1 MITKK
6 NILIPIILLLFLI
19 PWFNHD
25 LQGNYSIPKVSQED
39 TSFYE
44 INPCKIS
51 LFQFIRSNTESI
63 YQNHFYFR
71 PNNVSSIKCFG
82 RISGVTVLQKGLET
96 QFFISVGTN
105 SLINLLLQGFFW
117 IFLLMLIPKNNNFK
131 VDSNFSFKSYKFI
144 STLIVTYLFT
154 YSIYAESRFYEK
166 TLYIF
171 NFAEIKSYFLIFIL
185 FFVISKN
192 LIDTFSAR
200 SENVINYLPYLYI
213 VTSLFSGF
221 NYSFI
226 ATLFIYIGV
235 KTFLFENEKS
245 RFTFFYFLL
254 STWWL
259 FNSNGSFYFNI
270 GKLRG
275 FTSSIYEFNANL
287 LWIIFFYFL
296 LRGIYKFYKENK
308 TQFRLSLFTKNLSI
322 ASMTMLSISLISS
335 NLPIIN
341 FLNYY
346 FLGLQRYGVELKNP
360 IAFDE
365 FGVKISWRGIFPSS
379 ETVGEFY
386 GLVLLLLLF
395 WILNSG
401 KLRIV
406 DIVGIF
412 SASLGLYFSDN
423 RTAIVLVF
431 ICTVFYIYK
440 NMFSEIISSRT
451 LLLASL
457 VSFIIFLIF
466 VFSDTTYKFAS
477 DSLIFKARGFQF
489 DSIYSSYLTLIN
501 NNYESKSLFSGLFSL
516 FSVLAFFLNR
526 SEMWGLFFSRYNP
539 TFMELL
545 VGSGPLNFGQLYGEV
560 VINSPDSFLLPH
572 SSLLSLIVF
581 LGVIPILFLFALFI
595 RALIKNNNNTE
606 FVLLSIYLIIN
617 MIKNDSVNYLVVF
630 VFYSL
635 MFLVIKN
642 KKRSDLSN

>member
-1 MITKK
+1 MITKRI
-6 NILIPIILLLFLI
+6 ILIPIILLLFLI

-25 LQGNYSIPKVSQED
+25 LEENYSIPKVSQED

-51 LFQFIRSNTESI
+51 LYQFISSNIESI

-71 PNNVSSIKCFG
+71 PNDASSIECFG
-82 RISGVTVLQKGLET
+82 RISGVTVSQKGLET

-117 IFLLMLIPKNNNFK
+117 IFLLTLIPKNKNLNINK
-131 VDSNFSFKSYKFI
+131 NYSFKSYKFI
-144 STLIVTYLFT
+144 STFLVTHLFT

-166 TLYIF
+166 TLYVF
-171 NFAEIKSYFLIFIL
+171 NFVEIKSYFLIFIL
-185 FFVISKN
+185 FFVITKN
-192 LIDTFSAR
+192 LIETFLIR
-200 SENVINYLPYLYI
+200 SENVINYLPYFYI

-221 NYSFI
+221 NYSFA
-226 ATLFIYIGV
+226 ATLFLYIGV
-235 KTFLFENEKS
+235 NSFLQGNEKS
-245 RFTFFYFLL
+245 RFTFLYFLL

-287 LWIIFFYFL
+287 LWIVLFYFL
-296 LRGIYKFYKENK
+296 IKGIYTFYKDNK
-308 TQFRLSLFTKNLSI
+308 TQFKLSLFTKNLSI
-322 ASMTMLSISLISS
+322 ASTTMLFFSLISS
-335 NLPIIN
+335 NLPILN

-360 IAFDE
+360 LAVDE
-365 FGVKISWRGIFPSS
+365 FGVRISWRGIFPSS

-386 GLVLLLLLF
+386 GIVLLFLLF
-395 WILNSG
+395 MILNAG
-401 KLRIV
+401 KLRTIDV
-406 DIVGIF
+406 IGIL
-412 SASLGLYFSDN
+412 SASMGLYFSDN
-423 RTAIVLVF
+423 RTAIGLVF
-431 ICTVFYIYK
+431 IFTVFYIYK
-440 NMFSEIISSRT
+440 SMFSEVVSKK
-451 LLLASL
+451 LLLLGGSL
-457 VSFIIFLIF
+457 GLIVFFIL
-466 VFSDTTYKFAS
+466 VFSDTSYKFAS
-477 DSLIFKARGFQF
+477 DSLIFKAQSFQF

-516 FSVLAFFLNR
+516 FSVVAFFLNR

-572 SSLLSLIVF
+572 SSFLSLIVF
-581 LGVIPILFLFALFI
+581 FGIVPVLFLFILLI
-595 RALIKNNNNTE
+595 RTIIKNKSNTE
-606 FVLLSIYLIIN
+606 FVIFSIYLSAN
-617 MIKNDSVNYLVVF
+617 MLKNDSINYLVVF
-630 VFYSL
+630 MFYSL
-635 MFLVIKN
+635 LFLILKN
-642 KKRSDLSN
+642 KKRSDLFY